1 MALWYEQKNSA
12 KMDLYFFR
20 PVIRF
25 CLVKIQFVVISL
37 KKNISITKILF
48 LTLKGTILSN
58 PINNNKLLLTSNSGF
73 EISVWCR
80 NSSGVGSAPQKNKT
94 ELSVYASR
102 QIEEW
107 KKLNLTWFLKP
118 EQIKMK
124 HCTNI
129 FSSPVVLIFWRHI
142 TNEYIAEHCAMKYR
156 CW

>member
-1 MALWYEQKNSA
+1 MN
-12 KMDLYFFR
+12 LYFFR

-58 PINNNKLLLTSNSGF
+58 PINNKLLLTSNSGF

-102 QIEEW
+102 QIEE
-107 KKLNLTWFLKP
+107 
-118 EQIKMK
+118 
-124 HCTNI
+124 
-129 FSSPVVLIFWRHI
+129 
-142 TNEYIAEHCAMKYR
+142 
-156 CW
+156 